1 MDMSRQMGLISLKSL
16 STAKISLIG
25 VGGIGSPTALTLGK
39 MGIPRLRLFDDDVV
53 APHNLPNQIFR
64 LTDIERPKVTAVKEV
79 VELFSDAE
87 VEAIQEKFDGTQKLE
102 GVVISAVDEM
112 TQRKIIWE
120 KVRYNIHV
128 PLYVEARMGAEVLRL
143 YSLNPTD
150 PEAVRRYE
158 ATLYTSAEAVHQPC
172 TEKSIIYTV
181 MVAAGIITGQ
191 VKKWLVGEPY
201 YFEII
206 MDLKNM
212 IMMVE

>member
-1 MDMSRQMGLISLKSL
+1 MDMSRQMGLISLKLL

-64 LTDIERPKVTAVKEV
+64 LMDIGRPKVTAVKEV
-79 VELFSDAE
+79 VELFTDAE
-87 VEAIQEKFDGTQKLE
+87 VEAVQKRFDGTQKLE

-150 PEAVRRYE
+150 PEVVRRYE

-181 MVAAGIITGQ
+181 MVAAGLITGQ

-201 YFEII
+201 RFEII
-206 MDLKNM
+206 MDLKNL

>member
-1 MDMSRQMGLISLKSL
+1 MD
-16 STAKISLIG
+16 IG
-25 VGGIGSPTALTLGK
+25 
-39 MGIPRLRLFDDDVV
+39 
-53 APHNLPNQIFR
+53 
-64 LTDIERPKVTAVKEV
+64 RPKVTAVKEV
-79 VELFSDAE
+79 VELFTDAE
-87 VEAIQEKFDGTQKLE
+87 VEAVQKRFDGTQKLE

-150 PEAVRRYE
+150 PEVVRRYE

-181 MVAAGIITGQ
+181 MVAAGLITGQ

-201 YFEII
+201 RFEII
-206 MDLKNM
+206 MDLKNL

>member
-16 STAKISLIG
+16 NTAKISLIG

-53 APHNLPNQIFR
+53 ASHNLPNQIFR

-87 VEAIQEKFDGTQKLE
+87 VEAIQERFDGTQKLE